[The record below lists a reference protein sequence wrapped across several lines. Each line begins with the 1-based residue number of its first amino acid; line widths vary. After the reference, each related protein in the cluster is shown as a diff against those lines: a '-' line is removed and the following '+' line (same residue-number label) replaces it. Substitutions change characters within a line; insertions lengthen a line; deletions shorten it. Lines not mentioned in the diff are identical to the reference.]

1 MHFYSIAQ
9 FKAKASKIVREVKQT
24 GEDAL
29 ITVNGGPMVFLSPAS
44 EEDIQLSQSPRVRA
58 RVRSALKERK
68 AGKVVFPG
76 KRAAGA

>member
-9 FKAKASKIVREVKQT
+9 FKAKASQIVREVKQS
-24 GEDAL
+24 GQDVL
-29 ITVNGGPMVFLSPAS
+29 ITVNGGPMVFLSPAN
-44 EEDIQLSQSPRVRA
+44 EEDIHLSQSPQVRA

-68 AGKVVFPG
+68 AGKVIYPG